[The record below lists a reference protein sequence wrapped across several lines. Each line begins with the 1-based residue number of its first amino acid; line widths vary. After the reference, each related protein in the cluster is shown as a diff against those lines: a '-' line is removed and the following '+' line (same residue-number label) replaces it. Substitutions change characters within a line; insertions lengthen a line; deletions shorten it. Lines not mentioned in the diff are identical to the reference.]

1 MKKSFQQQVIESL
14 QRELPNLGNKR
25 DAFGM
30 QAYMKDISPFLGV
43 RTPARRSLGRT
54 IFKTLESPSSDQLGK
69 TARALWALPYR
80 EYQYLACD
88 MIAYFVDVAD
98 KNFLADHVQ
107 FLLTKKSWW
116 DTVDSLGSAA
126 VSPLTMKYPSAS
138 LMNKWNK
145 SSDLWLNRA
154 AIQHQRGRKG
164 NTDIPLLLRFC
175 DDHSDSHEF
184 FIAKAIGW
192 ALRDLA
198 HLDRST
204 VNKFLATHPDL
215 DRVAVREARKH
226 E

>member
-1 MKKSFQQQVIESL
+1 MKKSFQQQVIESF
-14 QRELPNLGNKR
+14 QRELPKVGNKR
-25 DAFGM
+25 DGFGM
-30 QAYMKDISPFLGV
+30 QAYMRDISPFLGV
-43 RTPARRSLGRT
+43 RTPVRRAVGKKLFKSLAAPT
-54 IFKTLESPSSDQLGK
+54 SDQLGK
-69 TARALWALPYR
+69 TARSLWALPYR
-80 EYQYLACD
+80 EYQYVACD
-88 MIAYFVDVAD
+88 MIAHFIDAAD
-98 KNFLADHVQ
+98 KNFLADHAE

-126 VSPLTMKYPSAS
+126 VSPLTVKYPSVA

-145 SSDLWLNRA
+145 SSNLWLNRA

-164 NTDIPLLLRFC
+164 ETVVPLLLKYC
-175 DDHSDSHEF
+175 DAHSDSHEF

-198 HLDRST
+198 NLDRST

-215 DRVAVREARKH
+215 HRVAVREARKH

>member
-1 MKKSFQQQVIESL
+1 MNFQQQVLTEAQS
-14 QRELPNLGNKR
+14 ELPKLGSKQ

-43 RTPARRSLGRT
+43 RTPARRALGKK
-54 IFKTLESPSSDQLGK
+54 IFSQLDDPSSEELGK

-80 EYQYLACD
+80 EYKYLACD
-88 MIAYFVDVAD
+88 MISRFISEAD
-98 KNFLADHVQ
+98 KRFLSDHVE

-126 VSPLTMKYPSAS
+126 VSPLTLKYPSIA
-138 LMNKWNK
+138 LMNRWNK
-145 SSDLWLNRA
+145 SSNMWLNRA

-164 NTDIPLLLRFC
+164 DTDVPLLLKYC
-175 DDHSDSHEF
+175 DDHSGNHEF

-198 HLDRST
+198 RLDRST
-204 VNKFLATHPDL
+204 VNRFLQSHPEL
-215 DRVAVREARKH
+215 DRIAVREARKH